1 MPKTKDGG
9 FYAVHK
15 GHTPGVY
22 TSWPD
27 CEAQVK
33 GFRGA
38 MYKKFATSRDA
49 ESFVESG
56 QALPDTASTT
66 SGKSSATRNAPV
78 RHHPYETGQHHAS
91 RAPREAEPSS
101 STSSGIRGHGQR
113 PRMEPDPQ
121 IASLFVQPTPV
132 GARPVQEVASAK
144 GPRSFHSLSTNDK
157 VKGGAQSD
165 ADIVY
170 TDGACRGNGKAGAV
184 AGIGVWWGS
193 DDPRNLSER
202 CPGAQTNNRA
212 ELIAIVRTLE
222 TTPLEPNAGTTHPLN
237 ELPHDERRRK
247 LVIRTDSQY
256 SISCIEQ
263 WSQNWERSGWV
274 SKGGKEVKNKALIQY
289 LLSLLQLRAYYGHRV
304 MFEYVRGHS
313 GIEATMRPM
322 R

>member
-184 AGIGVWWGS
+184 AGIGTYGFFLPIHNLLGS
-193 DDPRNLSER
+193 SVPHSWRPWSCCKADQLSVEKR
-202 CPGAQTNNRA
+202 QLLFA
-212 ELIAIVRTLE
+212 VRTLFPSY
-222 TTPLEPNAGTTHPLN
+222 TVFGGAQMTHGIYQNVVQVP
-237 ELPHDERRRK
+237 RR
-247 LVIRTDSQY
+247 T
-256 SISCIEQ
+256 IEQ
-263 WSQNWERSGWV
+263 S
-274 SKGGKEVKNKALIQY
+274 
-289 LLSLLQLRAYYGHRV
+289 
-304 MFEYVRGHS
+304 
-313 GIEATMRPM
+313 
-322 R
+322 